1 MSRIFRKHW
10 LLNASLF
17 KSNCPGMPMNNEW
30 KKEIEKMMS
39 KEPVTPSVLEE
50 ADSLT
55 TGLLH
60 VKNDS
65 SLSERDQDDGR

>member
-10 LLNASLF
+10 LFNGSLF
-17 KSNCPGMPMNNEW
+17 QSNCPGMPMKEVW
-30 KKEIEKMMS
+30 KKKIEKKTS
-39 KEPVTPSVLEE
+39 KEVVITSILEKD
-50 ADSLT
+50 DSLT

-60 VKNDS
+60 MKKDS

>member
-1 MSRIFRKHW
+1 
-10 LLNASLF
+10 
-17 KSNCPGMPMNNEW
+17 MPMKEVW
-30 KKEIEKMMS
+30 KKKIEKKTS
-39 KEPVTPSVLEE
+39 KEIVIPSILEK

-60 VKNDS
+60 MKKDS

>member
-1 MSRIFRKHW
+1 MRMK
-10 LLNASLF
+10 
-17 KSNCPGMPMNNEW
+17 EVW
-30 KKEIEKMMS
+30 KKKIEKKTS
-39 KEPVTPSVLEE
+39 KEVVIPSILEK